1 MSRKSYTRLALVSD
15 ESIQSSILKEYLVK
29 KLTFSINCIKL
40 DEISKLSAKQI
51 EETLF
56 ILDSASITPKSSEKY
71 LSIMADK
78 EVIPSEVLI
87 NVCTDIKVDELKR
100 WPNLV
105 GVFYTSDSLDLLSE
119 GLLKIQS
126 GELWFSRKLCQEL
139 ISEYRS
145 TQANIPKLSVELT
158 TREKEIMQLLVSGA
172 SNLQIAESLFVS
184 ENTVKTHLH
193 NVFKKI
199 KVKNRLQAFMWAKN
213 HTFNSL
219 LS

>member
-1 MSRKSYTRLALVSD
+1 MSIKPYSRLALVSD
-15 ESIQSSILKEYLVK
+15 ESIQASILKEYLIRHVK
-29 KLTFSINCIKL
+29 MTVNSISI
-40 DEISKLSAKQI
+40 DEMKALSSGEI

-56 ILDSASITPKSSEKY
+56 LLDSASATKKSNEHY
-71 LSIMADK
+71 LNTIAEM

-87 NVCTDIKVDELKR
+87 NVPNDVQVEALKI

-105 GVFYTSDSLDLLSE
+105 GVFYTSDSLEILSE
-119 GLLKIQS
+119 GLTKIQN
-126 GELWFSRKLCQEL
+126 GELWFSRKLCQAL

-145 TQANIPKLSVELT
+145 TQTSFPKMTVELT
-158 TREKEIMQLLVSGA
+158 AREKEIMQLLVSGA
-172 SNLQIAESLFVS
+172 SNSQIAESLFVS

-213 HTFNSL
+213 HTLNSL
-219 LS
+219 SS